1 MGRTKQTFFKRI
13 NAGGQQAH
21 EKMLNN
27 ANNQGNCKSKPPD
40 IT

>member
-21 EKMLNN
+21 EKMLNIISYEGN
-27 ANNQGNCKSKPPD
+27 ANQKYNSHQ
-40 IT
+40 